1 MKKLAVLLTMA
12 LVMGL
17 ICPVQGK
24 SPYLSDE
31 ALQAGARQGFE
42 QILDLW
48 RDGKFGELYERTISS
63 GKETKEHFVA
73 RLAGAPLKPACCW
86 EKMQDVRVSAR
97 KENAVTLRAKVGLEG
112 GGGTEYKTRSFKL
125 VKEDG
130 VWKISQSDIFALSS
144 GSKKKKRHLRWR

>member
-1 MKKLAVLLTMA
+1 MKKLAILLTMA

-24 SPYLSDE
+24 SPYLSDV
-31 ALQAGARQGFE
+31 ALQAEARQGFE

-63 GKETKEHFVA
+63 GKETKERFVA
-73 RLAGAPLKPACCW
+73 RLAGATLKPACCW
-86 EKMQDVRVSAR
+86 EKMQDVRVSAK
-97 KENAVTLRAKVGLEG
+97 KENAVMVRAKVGLEG

-130 VWKISQSDIFALSS
+130 VWKISQSDILALSG
-144 GSKKKKRHLRWR
+144 GSKKKKRHLRLK